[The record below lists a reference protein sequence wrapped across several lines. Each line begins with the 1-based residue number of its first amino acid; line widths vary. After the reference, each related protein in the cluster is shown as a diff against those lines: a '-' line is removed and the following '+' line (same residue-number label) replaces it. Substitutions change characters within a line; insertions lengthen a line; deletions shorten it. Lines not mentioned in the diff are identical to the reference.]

1 MSQLWLKVIP
11 CPKAVPAADMSKRIA
26 FVTRSRLAELA
37 IFTCFEAMASTTFAR
52 PFLALACASSA
63 LTAAAEEPAFP
74 RTVDAGAWPAGHVQG
89 IAVDR
94 KRDCIYFSF
103 TRLLVKT
110 DFQGKVLGTVAG
122 FTGHLGDLDI
132 DEADGR
138 VYGSLEY
145 KARNAFYIA
154 IIDGT
159 KIDHEGMQAQGSDLF
174 RTVYLPGVVADY
186 SADMNGDGKF
196 DGDKA
201 DTPDHRYGCSGI
213 DGVSFGPH
221 FGQAEGKPY
230 LTVAYGIYSNTQRT
244 DNDQQVLLQYDA
256 SDWATRYA
264 RPLDEAEPH
273 HSGPATVDGK
283 YFVRTGNTTYGVQ
296 NLEYDESSQ
305 LWLMG
310 VYAGKKPS
318 FPNYTLFAVE
328 ASAQPVS
335 GKIAG
340 TEDSGLL
347 LPLAPLGQGD
357 GSAGVRGWF
366 QKADVG
372 MAALGNGLFYLAVNS
387 KRDGKE
393 AATLTL
399 HHWTGDPEEPFGK

>member
-1 MSQLWLKVIP
+1 MTPTL
-11 CPKAVPAADMSKRIA
+11 AA
-26 FVTRSRLAELA
+26 
-37 IFTCFEAMASTTFAR
+37 
-52 PFLALACASSA
+52 ALAFSCALLP
-63 LTAAAEEPAFP
+63 LTAAAEEPAHKPGFP
-74 RTVDAGAWPAGHVQG
+74 STIDAGAWPAGHVQG

-94 KRDCIYFSF
+94 KRGCIYLSF
-103 TRLLVKT
+103 TRLLVKI
-110 DFQGKVLGTVAG
+110 DFQGKVIGTVAG

-145 KARNAFYIA
+145 KAKNAFYIA
-154 IIDGT
+154 IIEGT
-159 KIDHEGMQAQGSDLF
+159 KIDREGMQAQGSDIF
-174 RTVYLPGVVADY
+174 RTVYLSEVVADY
-186 SADMNGDGKF
+186 SADMNGDGHF

-201 DTPDHRYGCSGI
+201 ETPDHRYGCSGI

-221 FGQAEGKPY
+221 FGKTDGQPY

-244 DNDQQVLLQYDA
+244 DNDHQVLLQYDA

-264 RPLDEAEPH
+264 RPLDEGEPH
-273 HSGPATVDGK
+273 KSGPAAVDGK

-296 NLEYDESSQ
+296 NLEYDESSK

-310 VYAGKKPS
+310 VYAGKKPG
-318 FPNYTLFAVE
+318 FPNYTLFAVGA
-328 ASAQPVS
+328 ASPPAS

-357 GSAGVRGWF
+357 SSAGVRGWF

-372 MAALGNGLFYLAVNS
+372 MASLGDGLFYLAVNS
-387 KRDGKE
+387 KREGKE

-399 HHWTGDPEEPFGK
+399 QKWTGDPEEPFGK